1 MKHKSIR
8 EALELVASR
17 PAPTTDPIETPV
29 YELVSQTLFDIAN
42 NPDKKVRGSMARATR
57 ARKII
62 FDRLVGRRRTGTHPA
77 QLKGEE
83 IEFRDLTVVAIEGG
97 KSE

>member
-8 EALELVASR
+8 EALEYVAAHPVS
-17 PAPTTDPIETPV
+17 TSDPIDTPV
-29 YELVSQTLFDIAN
+29 YELVAQSLFDIAN
-42 NPDKKVRGSMARATR
+42 KPNRKVRGSMARANR

-77 QLKGEE
+77 QVQGDE
-83 IEFRDLTVVAIEGG
+83 IDFVDLTQTPALEGE
-97 KSE
+97 KP

>member
-42 NPDKKVRGSMARATR
+42 NPDKKVRGECRCDGAQQG
-57 ARKII
+57 
-62 FDRLVGRRRTGTHPA
+62 DRR
-77 QLKGEE
+77 
-83 IEFRDLTVVAIEGG
+83 
-97 KSE
+97 